1 MSLHSLVPKL
11 LVGFDVESTGLD
23 TQNDEAISYGFAEF
37 SNGRLVSHD
46 EFYVLPDVQI
56 HPGAEKIHGVS
67 YERLR
72 RMYREGEALSSR
84 TGASR
89 AVHRLLQYQDRGA
102 TFVGANPMFDYTM
115 LDSTLRRQ
123 GHGGLAA
130 TGFDLATVNLI
141 DVVAH
146 DLEIESDRSRRPR
159 RGLAF
164 LCAHYDVTPGQ
175 HRASADA
182 RASGEVLLAQIH
194 EVNRQRERE
203 QSEITANESHAHV
216 LRTWARTLMRK
227 IHSRSA
233 AQ

>member
-1 MSLHSLVPKL
+1 MTLHAHVPEL

-37 SNGRLVSHD
+37 VRGHLVRHD

-67 YERLR
+67 YEKLR
-72 RMYREGEALSSR
+72 RLFRDGEALSARS
-84 TGASR
+84 GASR
-89 AVHRLLQYQDRGA
+89 ATARLLAYQQRGA
-102 TFVGANPMFDYTM
+102 SFVGSNPLFDFTM

-130 TGFDLATVNLI
+130 MGFDVSLIDLI

-146 DLEIESDRSRRPR
+146 DLAIEPSRALRPR

-164 LCAHYDVTPGQ
+164 LCAHYGVTPGQ

-182 RASGEVLLAQIH
+182 RASGEVLIAQI
-194 EVNRQRERE
+194 EAVQ
-203 QSEITANESHAHV
+203 HAHAAV
-216 LRTWARTLMRK
+216 IYEPIVPAVRVHSLRRWARSLF
-227 IHSRSA
+227 H
-233 AQ
+233 